1 MTDDEIEAYARAT
14 AALIALPL
22 APHQL
27 PGVIAGLKVAAAAAA
42 LIERVPLSEAD
53 EAAPVFRP

>member
-1 MTDDEIEAYARAT
+1 MSDAEIEAHARAT
-14 AALIALPL
+14 AALIGLPI
-22 APHQL
+22 APHQM

-42 LIERVPLSEAD
+42 LIDRVPLTEAD

>member
-1 MTDDEIEAYARAT
+1 MNDSEIEAHARAT
-14 AALIALPL
+14 AALIGLPI
-22 APHQL
+22 APHQM

-42 LIERVPLSEAD
+42 LIERVPLTEAD

>member
-1 MTDDEIEAYARAT
+1 MSDAEIEAHARAT
-14 AALIALPL
+14 AALIGLPI
-22 APHQL
+22 APHQM

-42 LIERVPLSEAD
+42 LIERVPLTEAD